1 MSIDY
6 SKYEG
11 HTEGPFEYDE
21 PSGMVRNDSMTFA
34 DVRGWGHL
42 SRKHGDVRALEIQ
55 RANGRLIADAPLL
68 LKRCRELEAELH
80 EAKRFQQCVAV
91 ATENGTC
98 LAFRDADGFRQWM
111 AKKCESHGL
120 VMAWVDGVRFQEP
133 TE

>member
-68 LKRCRELEAELH
+68 LKRCRELEEMREGILALLSFSEHDHRVIESVYALL
-80 EAKRFQQCVAV
+80 KKTGT
-91 ATENGTC
+91 TE
-98 LAFRDADGFRQWM
+98 
-111 AKKCESHGL
+111 
-120 VMAWVDGVRFQEP
+120 
-133 TE
+133 